1 MYSCSKAA
9 GSVGEE
15 EQMSQTPN
23 LQRPMLNIQ
32 PLGGAGTSNLKHRKS
47 NIFWRILD
55 FVLAGLFIF
64 AGLSKIFDLDQ
75 VMAHLQQLQFAS
87 ALADLRNLSLASP
100 AEFANGID
108 NFKILPWPVSVAL
121 AFYLPW
127 LEIFCA
133 LGLVFRFLYRGALTL
148 LIMLMV
154 SSRCHYCCE
163 SSGTRYHLRLF
174 RSRQPTLEFPVSSRD
189 QSRNSSWVAT
199 FLFKAKTFQD
209 RPCELRFFNM
219 PINSIYAKREV
230 FLAASISCRFLSGLV
245 CCETKQTRYDS

>member
-1 MYSCSKAA
+1 
-9 GSVGEE
+9 VGEE

-32 PLGGAGTSNLKHRKS
+32 PLGGAATSNIQHRKS

-64 AGLSKIFDLDQ
+64 AGLSKICDLDQ

-87 ALADLRNLSLASP
+87 ALGDLRNLSLASP

-108 NFKILPWPVSVAL
+108 NFKLLPWPVSVAL

-154 SSRCHYCCE
+154 VFTLAITAAKVRGLDITCGCFGHASQHWSFP
-163 SSGTRYHLRLF
+163 SHLATNLAILVGLLVLF
-174 RSRQPTLEFPVSSRD
+174 FKATSRSR
-189 QSRNSSWVAT
+189 
-199 FLFKAKTFQD
+199 
-209 RPCELRFFNM
+209 LRT
-219 PINSIYAKREV
+219 A
-230 FLAASISCRFLSGLV
+230 L
-245 CCETKQTRYDS
+245 